1 MTSDAASKAASQEP
15 RPVENEGTAEDTPQ
29 PNREAAQCKLAGPN
43 QGKQS
48 EVFWRQ
54 MFEEIGVRKKV
65 APPPPK
71 TWKDRVA
78 CVAVIF
84 LAAFLA
90 SQFGYRCYMDY
101 HYGFEAIDTADSQ
114 LLKEVMFGGKPW
126 IVLCRWPHKRMK
138 VPEAIDRSRIE
149 LLKVM
154 RLGKLDCSATL
165 PSGVTFAERFRIPS
179 TTEGLILANGK
190 APRLLTPWA
199 LETKKNLLS
208 YVERHTK
215 LDIRTVDDNGSL
227 ARRCLLPAGGRCL
240 VVFLEPW

>member
-78 CVAVIF
+78 CEQHQRGFSWEGELLPGHKYAGDPIGIESTLAVLNCIRCSVLLRYVLKRLLAHLCFPFAGVAVIF

-90 SQFGYRCYMDY
+90 SQVCY
-101 HYGFEAIDTADSQ
+101 
-114 LLKEVMFGGKPW
+114 
-126 IVLCRWPHKRMK
+126 
-138 VPEAIDRSRIE
+138 
-149 LLKVM
+149 
-154 RLGKLDCSATL
+154 SA
-165 PSGVTFAERFRIPS
+165 
-179 TTEGLILANGK
+179 
-190 APRLLTPWA
+190 
-199 LETKKNLLS
+199 NL
-208 YVERHTK
+208 
-215 LDIRTVDDNGSL
+215 
-227 ARRCLLPAGGRCL
+227 
-240 VVFLEPW
+240 